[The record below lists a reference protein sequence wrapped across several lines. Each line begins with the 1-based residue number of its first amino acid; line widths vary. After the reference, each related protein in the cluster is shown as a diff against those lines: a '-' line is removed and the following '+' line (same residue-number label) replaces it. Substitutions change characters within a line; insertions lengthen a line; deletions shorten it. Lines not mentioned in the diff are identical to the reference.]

1 MIKFKIFRDWKI
13 INNAILLNPRF
24 ENTCFVKYY
33 YPSQCYANQNF
44 KIKISIS
51 IIRINNNLNED
62 FNIVLN
68 KSSNQIEGKDD
79 DF

>member
-1 MIKFKIFRDWKI
+1 LRYNSI
-13 INNAILLNPRF
+13 
-24 ENTCFVKYY
+24 
-33 YPSQCYANQNF
+33 QCYANQFF

-51 IIRINNNLNED
+51 IIQINNNLNED